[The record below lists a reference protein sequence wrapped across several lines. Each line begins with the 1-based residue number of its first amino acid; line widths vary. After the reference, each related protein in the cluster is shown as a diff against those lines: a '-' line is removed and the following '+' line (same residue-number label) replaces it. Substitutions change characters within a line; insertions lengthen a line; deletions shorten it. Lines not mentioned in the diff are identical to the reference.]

1 MKISIYLFLACALS
15 AQPQKAKPAPKTKPK
30 PAPVTVAT
38 LTPEAPPPPAKGY
51 ILNDR
56 QTILVHTKVRF
67 DTWIILPAGE
77 FITEAGAGDPENWS
91 IKAADEKHPTNL
103 VHVKPAE
110 PNTRTNLH
118 LRTSSGHI
126 YSFLLTEVSQCADCQ
141 PDLKIFVDPPP
152 EPIRLAFG
160 GPPGEEQGKKII
172 ELQQRVAALRREAT
186 QAKSDAKAA
195 TAKETAAYRAA
206 YPAALRCDYTYK
218 FNRAPFFVE
227 AICSDGLFTYI
238 KSGAEEMP
246 SLYMEKDGK
255 PALVKFDFRTG
266 RQPHHGTYIIDSV
279 MTRGY
284 LQLGKRKLKFQTR
297 S

>member
-1 MKISIYLFLACALS
+1 MKRAFPLLFLSFLALHG
-15 AQPQKAKPAPKTKPK
+15 QKKTAKPA
-30 PAPVTVAT
+30 AVVTVVQ
-38 LTPEAPPPPAKGY
+38 PEQPAAARAVVM
-51 ILNDR
+51 NDR
-56 QTILVHTKVRF
+56 QTIVVKTKVRF
-67 DTWIILPAGE
+67 DTWIVLPE
-77 FITEAGAGDPENWS
+77 KEYITEAGTGDPENWS

-110 PNTRTNLH
+110 PNGRTNLH
-118 LRTSSGHI
+118 LRTTSGHI
-126 YSFLLTEVSQCADCQ
+126 YSFLLTEVSNCPVCE
-141 PDLKIFVDPPP
+141 PDLKVFVDPPAP
-152 EPIRLAFG
+152 DVSFSFQPAAHDDQRE
-160 GPPGEEQGKKII
+160 KIA
-172 ELQQRVAALRREAT
+172 ELQRELISSRKEVS
-186 QAKSDAKAA
+186 QAKRDA
-195 TAKETAAYRAA
+195 TLQVAKETAAFRAA
-206 YPAALRCDYTYK
+206 YPLSLRCDYTFK

-266 RQPHHGTYIIDSV
+266 AQAHEGTYIIDSV

-284 LQLGKRKLKFQTR
+284 LQLGKRKLKFQSR